1 MPLTEQDYW
10 WAVDACLAGLA
21 ELGDAVK
28 GVVLWGSLARGE
40 TVPGRSDL
48 LDVVVVLR
56 RGALEGPEEHR
67 RVLETLA
74 DACAAAATG
83 RAPLSHPFSVFR
95 EEEIG
100 DLDNLL
106 DQLGQL
112 ATTQPAYDLE
122 SLYLPTLASGR
133 SSRVIAGEDVRP
145 AMACDAGAQ
154 AVARCAFFAMRRR
167 FLHPLAGYLEARDL
181 SVEEREMLFQRLV
194 FLRKALPVLA
204 CAALGLPFDE
214 AVATAELRQV
224 TGDPGLFDEIAA
236 IRRGERPPGGA
247 EELRGLLLRGFELV
261 EALNERISQEGC
273 WREFFDG
280 VS

>member
-1 MPLTEQDYW
+1 MPPLTEQDYW
-10 WAVDACLAGLA
+10 RAVDACLAGLG
-21 ELGDAVK
+21 ELGDTVK

-48 LDVVVVLR
+48 LDAVVVLR

-74 DACAAAATG
+74 DACAVAARG
-83 RAPLSHPFSVFR
+83 GAPFSHPFSVFR

-100 DLDNLL
+100 
-106 DQLGQL
+106 
-112 ATTQPAYDLE
+112 DLE

-145 AMACDAGAQ
+145 AMACDAGAR

-167 FLHPLAGYLEARDL
+167 FLHPLAGYLEAWDL
-181 SVEEREMLFQRLV
+181 SAEEREMLFQRLN

-204 CAALGLPFDE
+204 CAALGLPSDE

-224 TGDPGLFDEIAA
+224 AGDPGLFDEFAA
-236 IRRGERPPGGA
+236 IRRGERPLGGA

-273 WREFFDG
+273 WNEFFES